1 MLLVAVSEVRSQD
14 LRLGFQISPMLS
26 WMGTDNNRINS
37 NGTNLGLKLGM
48 TAENYFR
55 ENYALITGIGFAFNS
70 GGTLQHEDGGRIW
83 TRSELPPTIPDQNL
97 FPGVDLKYGIQY
109 VEIPF
114 GLKFRT
120 NTFGYMRYWVEMPV
134 LTIGFR
140 SQARGAIAQGGINE
154 DKIIIKKEVGAL
166 ALSWGFGLGGE
177 YEISPNA
184 SFVFGVNYQ
193 RIFTDVTKDTADDDS
208 KGFTNH
214 LILRAGMMF

>member
-1 MLLVAVSEVRSQD
+1 MACMAGLNAQVND
-14 LRLGFQISPMLS
+14 LRLGFQISPMFS

-48 TAENYFR
+48 VAENYFR
-55 ENYALITGIGFAFNS
+55 ENYAVVTGIGFAFNS

-83 TRSELPPTIPDQNL
+83 TRSNLPSTIPDENL
-97 FPGVDLKYGIQY
+97 LPGVDLKYSIQY

-120 NTFGYMRYWVEMPV
+120 NSFGYMRYWAEMPV
-134 LTIGFR
+134 LTLGFR
-140 SQARGAIAQGGINE
+140 SQARGAISQAGVNE
-154 DKIIIKKEVGAL
+154 DKIIIKKEVGSV
-166 ALSWGFGLGGE
+166 ALSWGFGMGGE

-184 SFVFGVNYQ
+184 SLVFGVNYQ
-193 RIFTDVTKDTADDDS
+193 RIFTDVTKDSSDDKS

-214 LILRAGMMF
+214 LILKAGMMF